1 MRSIFGQFLCLETLN
16 GTDISKCV
24 RYQHCWFNR
33 YLSVF
38 SLIPDILANWL
49 KRWGTLQGGFTP
61 WRPWWP
67 WRWPWRWW
75 GGASQGRDRGGASHT
90 LQPLGHQD
98 LRKHFEKMFW
108 PSATISFVDW
118 IHHDLI
124 VLIEY
129 ALQGYCCHTYGA
141 VVANPL
147 SRVFPHHWRHKRAHL
162 SFPKEVFTKYGC
174 RKLVVALVEKKER
187 NGVSWAGEGEGPS
200 SGEVR

>member
-118 IHHDLI
+118 RIFLSYLWRSSCKSI
-124 VLIEY
+124 V
-129 ALQGYCCHTYGA
+129 QGVPSSLASQT
-141 VVANPL
+141 
-147 SRVFPHHWRHKRAHL
+147 SSSF
-162 SFPKEVFTKYGC
+162 FPKEVFTKYGC

>member
-75 GGASQGRDRGGASHT
+75 GGASQGRDRGEASHT

-118 IHHDLI
+118 IHSPRIFLSYLWRSSCKSI
-124 VLIEY
+124 VPGVPSSL
-129 ALQGYCCHTYGA
+129 ASQT
-141 VVANPL
+141 
-147 SRVFPHHWRHKRAHL
+147 SSSF
-162 SFPKEVFTKYGC
+162 FPKEVFTKYGC